1 MTVKLHNHMW
11 WNGYLKN
18 DLMYLDKRRT
28 TKSEGGKLEIELLLT
43 GDSNR
48 SRVVRRIMDAVEEII
63 EKENA
68 KDAE

>member
-1 MTVKLHNHMW
+1 MAVKLHRHIW
-11 WNGYLKN
+11 W
-18 DLMYLDKRRT
+18 DKHGIDEFSSTLGKERVIT
-28 TKSEGGKLEIELLLT
+28 TNGKLEIEILLT

>member
-1 MTVKLHNHMW
+1 MTVKLHTHMW

-28 TKSEGGKLEIELLLT
+28 TESEGGKLEIEILLT

-48 SRVVRRIMDAVEEII
+48 S
-63 EKENA
+63 
-68 KDAE
+68 

>member
-1 MTVKLHNHMW
+1 
-11 WNGYLKN
+11 
-18 DLMYLDKRRT
+18 MYLDKRRT
-28 TKSEGGKLEIELLLT
+28 TESEGGKLEIEILLT

>member
-1 MTVKLHNHMW
+1 MAVKLHRHIW
-11 WNGYLKN
+11 W
-18 DLMYLDKRRT
+18 DKHGIDEFSRT
-28 TKSEGGKLEIELLLT
+28 GGKERVITTNGKLEIEILLT